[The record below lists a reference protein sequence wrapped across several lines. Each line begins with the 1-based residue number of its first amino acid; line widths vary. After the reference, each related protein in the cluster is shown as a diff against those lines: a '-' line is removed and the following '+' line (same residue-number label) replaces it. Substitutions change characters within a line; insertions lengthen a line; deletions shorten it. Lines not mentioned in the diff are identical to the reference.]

1 MSHNKYKSLQDL
13 VDNYIESGLSA
24 REYVECCVDSGDIS
38 AAEALKLLSILRD
51 AQSVT
56 FKLSEVCDDDF
67 PGLKMTL
74 MRKSDDD
81 DVVGPPLF
89 KIAIDKSLNPNREEV
104 IDILQKFAK
113 ELAVLATRDELPE
126 AEAIDSIDDS
136 PEEWLDHPNIMP
148 ASETRH

>member
-13 VDNYIESGLSA
+13 VDSYIESGLSA

-56 FKLSEVCDDDF
+56 FKLAEVSDEEF
-67 PGLKMTL
+67 SGLKMTL
-74 MRKSDDD
+74 VRKSDEVDAI
-81 DVVGPPLF
+81 GPPLF
-89 KIAIDKSLNPNREEV
+89 QIAIDESLNPDREEV

-113 ELAVLATRDELPE
+113 ELAVLATRDELSE
-126 AEAIDSIDDS
+126 AEAVDAVDES
-136 PEEWLDHPNIMP
+136 PEDWLNHPNLMP
-148 ASETRH
+148 ASDTRH